1 MNFLIVTGL
10 SGAGKSMA
18 VNALEDIGFFCIDNI
33 PAGLL
38 PRILDFAQQGEN
50 QLSRVAVVMDIRGL
64 HSVQETNEALE
75 ALDEKKMPY
84 DILFLDASDAAI
96 RRRYKETRRVHP
108 MTISEGI
115 PVSEAITKERQI
127 LQPLRERAKYVIDTS
142 LLSTAQNRERVSS
155 LFLQKGQCAM
165 SINVVSFGFKYGLPQ
180 EADIVFD
187 VRCLPN
193 PFYVPEL
200 KEKTGLD
207 QEVVDY
213 VMKFP
218 ESQELLRRI
227 ESFLEYALPLYV
239 KEGKSQLMI
248 AIGCT
253 GGKHRSIT
261 FARKIGEYCT
271 KLGTVISKER
281 GTGLIYEFSVKDP
294 EQVQKMLNLFGHT
307 GRETT
312 LRIRPDCFKCQKCG
326 SFFISTAFLCCGTAT
341 DPEKEYNIEFLSPR
355 HSLSQQLEG
364 ILAQY
369 EFNPHRAVRKGANT
383 VYVKSSDHLEDLL
396 TFMGAGNAAM
406 RIMEQRMYNDMRNK
420 TNRLSN
426 CETANMGKT
435 VQAAVQVRLAIETL
449 EEAGAL
455 ETLPKPLQQAA
466 RLRMQYPEMPLAKLA
481 EKFDPP
487 VSKAGLS
494 HRFKRIQEAAARLNA
509 AASAQPEEQE
519 NLKEPEPAGQD
530 IAPSPQ

>member
-271 KLGTVISKER
+271 KLG
-281 GTGLIYEFSVKDP
+281 YQPSVQHRDA
-294 EQVQKMLNLFGHT
+294 H
-307 GRETT
+307 R
-312 LRIRPDCFKCQKCG
+312 
-326 SFFISTAFLCCGTAT
+326 TA
-341 DPEKEYNIEFLSPR
+341 
-355 HSLSQQLEG
+355 
-364 ILAQY
+364 
-369 EFNPHRAVRKGANT
+369 
-383 VYVKSSDHLEDLL
+383 
-396 TFMGAGNAAM
+396 
-406 RIMEQRMYNDMRNK
+406 
-420 TNRLSN
+420 
-426 CETANMGKT
+426 
-435 VQAAVQVRLAIETL
+435 
-449 EEAGAL
+449 
-455 ETLPKPLQQAA
+455 
-466 RLRMQYPEMPLAKLA
+466 
-481 EKFDPP
+481 
-487 VSKAGLS
+487 
-494 HRFKRIQEAAARLNA
+494 
-509 AASAQPEEQE
+509 
-519 NLKEPEPAGQD
+519 
-530 IAPSPQ
+530 

>member
-1 MNFLIVTGL
+1 MTTYASQNMGAKDLDRVDRGVYTALGIGCVYSIASFLILRVTDKL
-10 SGAGKSMA
+10 
-18 VNALEDIGFFCIDNI
+18 LIG
-33 PAGLL
+33 
-38 PRILDFAQQGEN
+38 
-50 QLSRVAVVMDIRGL
+50 
-64 HSVQETNEALE
+64 
-75 ALDEKKMPY
+75 
-84 DILFLDASDAAI
+84 LFLDASDAAI

-271 KLGTVISKER
+271 KLG
-281 GTGLIYEFSVKDP
+281 YQPSVQHRDA
-294 EQVQKMLNLFGHT
+294 
-307 GRETT
+307 R
-312 LRIRPDCFKCQKCG
+312 R
-326 SFFISTAFLCCGTAT
+326 TA
-341 DPEKEYNIEFLSPR
+341 
-355 HSLSQQLEG
+355 
-364 ILAQY
+364 
-369 EFNPHRAVRKGANT
+369 
-383 VYVKSSDHLEDLL
+383 
-396 TFMGAGNAAM
+396 
-406 RIMEQRMYNDMRNK
+406 
-420 TNRLSN
+420 
-426 CETANMGKT
+426 
-435 VQAAVQVRLAIETL
+435 
-449 EEAGAL
+449 
-455 ETLPKPLQQAA
+455 
-466 RLRMQYPEMPLAKLA
+466 
-481 EKFDPP
+481 
-487 VSKAGLS
+487 
-494 HRFKRIQEAAARLNA
+494 
-509 AASAQPEEQE
+509 
-519 NLKEPEPAGQD
+519 
-530 IAPSPQ
+530 